1 MRPELWFYSPQFS
14 PRLEYVLDFVFNSV
28 LKYKLHRTKSIPEI
42 NHKKKSEKVFLINYS
57 TECINGAFQIK
68 PHDFLFK
75 TNGFNYRLIKSESY
89 YGTLVGD
96 TFTESSDLFTS
107 VFYFI
112 SRAEEWQQRKRD
124 AHNRFYDQ
132 SIDATEF
139 DFSEPY
145 VDIWIDE
152 FRLKLNE
159 FFLDLNLQQPEFKTV
174 YTFDIDNAFAFKGRS
189 LCTTVFGLMKDVL
202 FLKGGM
208 LKQRCR
214 VVLGISNDPFDVYK
228 NLLSYIIQKKL
239 DSRFFFL
246 INRKTSWDKGA
257 RIHSKAFKNL
267 ITLFKPHAQVCGV
280 HPSYISSENTELIEQ
295 ESKTFSDLFGVNTI
309 QSRQH
314 FLKFNIQSTPI
325 ILNKAGISSDWSMGF
340 SDRIGFRAR
349 TTHAFKYYNFN
360 TETPEQLQFIPFCM
374 MDGVFYIHGKI
385 PLDEALT
392 QVSKIKER
400 IRKLGGQ
407 CVFVFHER
415 TFSELH
421 HPGYSRFF
429 YKISEI

>member
-1 MRPELWFYSPQFS
+1 MRSELWFYSPQFS

-28 LKYKLHRTKSIPEI
+28 LKYKLHRTNSIPEI

-57 TECINGAFQIK
+57 TECIKGAFQIK

-174 YTFDIDNAFAFKGRS
+174 YTFDIDNAFAFKIGRAH
-189 LCTTVFGLMKDVL
+189 V
-202 FLKGGM
+202 
-208 LKQRCR
+208 
-214 VVLGISNDPFDVYK
+214 
-228 NLLSYIIQKKL
+228 
-239 DSRFFFL
+239 
-246 INRKTSWDKGA
+246 
-257 RIHSKAFKNL
+257 
-267 ITLFKPHAQVCGV
+267 
-280 HPSYISSENTELIEQ
+280 
-295 ESKTFSDLFGVNTI
+295 
-309 QSRQH
+309 
-314 FLKFNIQSTPI
+314 
-325 ILNKAGISSDWSMGF
+325 
-340 SDRIGFRAR
+340 
-349 TTHAFKYYNFN
+349 
-360 TETPEQLQFIPFCM
+360 
-374 MDGVFYIHGKI
+374 
-385 PLDEALT
+385 
-392 QVSKIKER
+392 
-400 IRKLGGQ
+400 
-407 CVFVFHER
+407 
-415 TFSELH
+415 
-421 HPGYSRFF
+421 
-429 YKISEI
+429 